1 MFVVLSLPVT
11 AFQYTHTAVQLG
23 GSTNSR
29 FFVEVPID
37 CNKPIPDGYEIA
49 EIPPCTYLYFN
60 GMPYD
65 NPNDFPQAIGILN
78 EAIAA
83 YPFEK
88 FGWKRSDNAP
98 LLGMGAEA
106 DTGARIAVPVERIR
120 LSLSR

>member
-1 MFVVLSLPVT
+1 
-11 AFQYTHTAVQLG
+11 
-23 GSTNSR
+23 
-29 FFVEVPID
+29 
-37 CNKPIPDGYEIA
+37 
-49 EIPPCTYLYFN
+49 
-60 GMPYD
+60 MPYD
-65 NPNDFPQAIGILN
+65 DPNNFPQAIGILN

-106 DTGARIAVPVERIR
+106 DTGARIAVPVERIQ